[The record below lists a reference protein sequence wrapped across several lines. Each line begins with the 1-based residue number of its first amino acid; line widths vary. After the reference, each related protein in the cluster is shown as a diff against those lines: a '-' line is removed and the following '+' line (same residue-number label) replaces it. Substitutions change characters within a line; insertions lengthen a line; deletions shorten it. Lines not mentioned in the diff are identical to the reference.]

1 MLRNT
6 NTLGDSI
13 LLIAALCFHSVF
25 EGIAIGVAG
34 KRQSQIGLGF
44 VQSSELACMFL
55 GTSQL

>member
-1 MLRNT
+1 MLRNA
-6 NTLGDSI
+6 NSLGDSI

-44 VQSSELACMFL
+44 VLACMFP